1 LSASAVSRKGKSKAQ
16 IENEVREREAEAVRL
31 RTANNSYEEIA
42 RQLGWANGT
51 AARRAIY
58 RALDRHEEKGIDE
71 LRRVENAKIDW
82 AEAQLVEIIEGFA
95 PLVDHGKIMTMSVWD
110 EERQQ
115 NVQVPLRDLKPVVA
129 ALREFRQ
136 LLGRR
141 AALRGLDAP
150 MRKVLEVIPADV
162 VEREIKRIEAQ
173 SARMREE
180 LGLGPG
186 EIPV

>member
-1 LSASAVSRKGKSKAQ
+1 MSTSAVSRKGKSKAE
-16 IENEVREREAEAVRL
+16 IENEVRQREAEAVRL
-31 RTANNSYEEIA
+31 RTANTSYEEIA

-51 AARRAIY
+51 AARRAIQ
-58 RALDRHEEKGIDE
+58 RALDRHEEEGVED
-71 LRRVENAKIDW
+71 LRRIENAKIDW

-95 PLVDHGKIMTMSVWD
+95 PLVDHGKIMSMPVWD

-115 NVQVPLRDLKPVVA
+115 NTQVPLRDLKPVVA
-129 ALREFRQ
+129 ALREFRH

-162 VEREIKRIEAQ
+162 VEAEIKRIEAQ
-173 SARMREE
+173 AEKMERHLRAS
-180 LGLGPG
+180 GID
-186 EIPV
+186 IPE